1 MSVEVEVQRVASG
14 TYLISGTYL
23 ESGTYLIGRWI
34 CPVLLAEHGLVD
46 SGSLEVVG
54 CGWMWLEVVGGY
66 RLEVGGWQERASAHR
81 DSTTQSVTTLL
92 STPVPPRRHPSA

>member
-1 MSVEVEVQRVASG
+1 MSVEVRVQWVA
-14 TYLISGTYL
+14 SGTYL

-54 CGWMWLEVVGGY
+54 CGWRWLEVTGWK
-66 RLEVGGWQERASAHR
+66 LEAGRRELVLIGI
-81 DSTTQSVTTLL
+81 
-92 STPVPPRRHPSA
+92 VPHNL